1 MLWNIL
7 PLAKFEQC
15 VIIKPKRGRVVAM
28 AKIEIPTLKKYQRPV
43 IEIGGLFAL
52 IDTGATIPMF
62 SVPGPILKKA
72 YSAEKIL
79 ENGVV
84 GGIGGF
90 TMGDIYRLPEFK
102 VDELEYAPFE
112 VFVPHKQR
120 LNYPLLLSSTL
131 FYGMRYTVDT
141 VESMFIVDTKNE
153 PTKRSFKIIS
163 LEGKLYPQ
171 IDNIL
176 VQDGDLLS
184 GEFFLSPEY

>member
-1 MLWNIL
+1 
-7 PLAKFEQC
+7 
-15 VIIKPKRGRVVAM
+15 M